1 MLLVRSYLRQC
12 SRVQAREVAEALVVL
27 VALVEDLVVTAI
39 EKITLDFISFS
50 GYTENMK
57 EWS

>member
-12 SRVQAREVAEALVVL
+12 LRAQAREVAEALV
-27 VALVEDLVVTAI
+27 ALVGDLVVTAI